1 MYYYYWDYIKLQ
13 VISEIVHTL
22 GTGQLMHTAEINGWK
37 GNYVTQCQGSK
48 NTGMSSWVSPAA
60 TADAV
65 ALGSIPRGC
74 HAPAGSHKLLLLQA
88 KFKIMLSIKRR

>member
-1 MYYYYWDYIKLQ
+1 MYSYYWDYTKLQ
-13 VISEIVHTL
+13 VISESL
-22 GTGQLMHTAEINGWK
+22 ETGRPMHAAEINGWK
-37 GNYVTQCQGSK
+37 GKYVTRRRSSK

-60 TADAV
+60 AADEV

-74 HAPAGSHKLLLLQA
+74 HASAGSHKLLLLQA

>member
-22 GTGQLMHTAEINGWK
+22 GTGQLMHIAEINGWK
-37 GNYVTQCQGSK
+37 GNYVTQCQGYK

-60 TADAV
+60 AVNAV
-65 ALGSIPRGC
+65 AL
-74 HAPAGSHKLLLLQA
+74 APSPGAVTLLLEATSYSFYKPNL
-88 KFKIMLSIKRR
+88 K